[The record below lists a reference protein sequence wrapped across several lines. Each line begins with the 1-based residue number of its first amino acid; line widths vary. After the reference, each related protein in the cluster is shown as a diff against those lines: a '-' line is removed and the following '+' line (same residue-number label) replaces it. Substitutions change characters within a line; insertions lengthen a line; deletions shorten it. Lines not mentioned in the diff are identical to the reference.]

1 MNRTA
6 KIKRIT
12 REVEVELQLNLDG
25 QGDTQLDTGIGF
37 LDHMLDLLAWHSRFD
52 LAITA
57 KGDREVDDHHTVE
70 DIGIALGEAFDC
82 ALGEAKGIRR
92 YGSILLPMDESLV
105 QVAIDASGR
114 GLAVLATPFDGRIGA
129 FDAQLIDEFFIAFA
143 RVGRLTLH
151 ASLLAGT
158 NRHHMAEA
166 LFKGV
171 GRALAEVVM
180 RDEGASAEVPSSK
193 GVLR

>member
-6 KIKRIT
+6 TVARTT
-12 REVEVELQLNLDG
+12 REVEIKLQLTLDG
-25 QGDTQLDTGIGF
+25 GGETKIDTGIAF

-52 LAITA
+52 LAIDA
-57 KGDREVDDHHTVE
+57 QGDREVDDHHTVE
-70 DIGIALGEAFDC
+70 DIGIVLGEAFDT
-82 ALGEAKGIRR
+82 ALGDAKGIRR
-92 YGSILLPMDESLV
+92 YGSILLPMDEALA

-114 GLAVLATPFDGRIGA
+114 GLAVLPTPFDGRIGA
-129 FDAQLIDEFFIAFA
+129 FDAQLIDEFLIAFA
-143 RVGRLTLH
+143 RSGRLTLH

-171 GRALAEVVM
+171 GRALAEVVK
-180 RDEGASAEVPSSK
+180 RDGSSEEIPSTK

>member
-6 KIKRIT
+6 TVARNT
-12 REVEVELQLNLDG
+12 REVEIELRLNLDG
-25 QGDTQLDTGIGF
+25 QGETKIDTGIAF
-37 LDHMLDLLAWHSRFD
+37 LDHMLHLLAWHSRFD
-52 LAITA
+52 LTIAA
-57 KGDREVDDHHTVE
+57 RGDREVDDHHTVE
-70 DIGIALGEAFDC
+70 DIGIALGEAFDS
-82 ALGEAKGIRR
+82 ALSDAKGIRR
-92 YGSILLPMDESLV
+92 YGSILLPMDESLA

-114 GLAVLATPFDGRIGA
+114 GLAVLPTPLDGRIGT

-143 RVGRLTLH
+143 RAGRLTLH

-171 GRALAEVVM
+171 GCALAEVVK
-180 RDEGASAEVPSSK
+180 RDGACGDIPSTK

>member
-6 KIKRIT
+6 TVARHT
-12 REVEVELQLNLDG
+12 REVEIKLRLTLDG
-25 QGDTQLDTGIGF
+25 GGETKIDTGIAF

-52 LAITA
+52 LAIHA
-57 KGDREVDDHHTVE
+57 QGDREVDDHHTVE
-70 DIGIALGEAFDC
+70 DVGIALGEAFDT
-82 ALGEAKGIRR
+82 ALGDAKGIRR
-92 YGSILLPMDESLV
+92 YGSILLPMDEALA

-114 GLAVLATPFDGRIGA
+114 GLAMLPTPFTGRIGT
-129 FDAQLIDEFFIAFA
+129 FDAQLIDDFLIAFA
-143 RVGRLTLH
+143 RSGRLTLH

-166 LFKGV
+166 IFKGI
-171 GRALAEVVM
+171 GRALVEVVK
-180 RDEGASAEVPSSK
+180 RDGASEEIPSTK

>member
-6 KIKRIT
+6 TLARNT
-12 REVEVELQLNLDG
+12 LEVEIELKLNLDG
-25 QGDTQLDTGIGF
+25 YGETKIDTGIGF
-37 LDHMLDLLAWHSRFD
+37 FDHMLELLACHGRFD
-52 LAITA
+52 LALTA
-57 KGDREVDDHHTVE
+57 RGDREVDDHHTVE
-70 DIGIALGEAFDC
+70 DVGIALGEAFDI
-82 ALGEAKGIRR
+82 ALGDAKGVRR
-92 YGSILLPMDESLV
+92 YSSILLPMDEALA

-114 GLAVLATPFDGRIGA
+114 GLAVLSTPFDGRIGA
-129 FDAQLIDEFFIAFA
+129 FDAQLIDEFLIAFA
-143 RVGRLTLH
+143 RSGRLTLH

-171 GRALAEVVM
+171 GRALAEVVK
-180 RDEGASAEVPSSK
+180 RDGASEEIPSTK